1 MIKITLFF
9 QYPQKIWQK
18 PLTSPRDLM
27 VQYIC
32 IITGLFRNLIANPVS
47 AVAEG
52 NYLGILFWSI
62 IIGLALKKF
71 AGEATCPI

>member
-1 MIKITLFF
+1 
-9 QYPQKIWQK
+9 
-18 PLTSPRDLM
+18 M